1 MERSGAT
8 SASTTRGGRREDS
21 VPDERAKPKWHFI
34 RFLPP
39 LADIKLNLFQF
50 DLSRV
55 TTEIL
60 LPLYAHFTTKKIEDL
75 SIGLLSGQSLIFKL
89 ILVKNGKILSWRN
102 LYMYVYVWEYFV
114 ESWSSISFF
123 KKRFFFS
130 KSIQFD
136 GFSCD

>member
-1 MERSGAT
+1 MVVAGIPFRLERDGRKRGGT

-55 TTEIL
+55 TTET
-60 LPLYAHFTTKKIEDL
+60 LPPFIRYTLRVGVEGI
-75 SIGLLSGQSLIFKL
+75 SQSACYR
-89 ILVKNGKILSWRN
+89 VKVQL
-102 LYMYVYVWEYFV
+102 
-114 ESWSSISFF
+114 
-123 KKRFFFS
+123 
-130 KSIQFD
+130 
-136 GFSCD
+136 

>member
-8 SASTTRGGRREDS
+8 SASTTHGGRREDS

-102 LYMYVYVWEYFV
+102 LYMYVYV
-114 ESWSSISFF
+114 
-123 KKRFFFS
+123 
-130 KSIQFD
+130 
-136 GFSCD
+136 